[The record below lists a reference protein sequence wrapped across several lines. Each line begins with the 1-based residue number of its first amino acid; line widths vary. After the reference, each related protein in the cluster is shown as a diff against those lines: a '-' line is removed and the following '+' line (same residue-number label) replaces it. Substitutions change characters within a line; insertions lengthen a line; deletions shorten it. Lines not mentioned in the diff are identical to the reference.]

1 MTNVYHRDARNI
13 LVRKDLL
20 SSSPTPVS
28 TQGELQQVTQD
39 HSQSGFDHLQGW
51 RLKNLSTHFMLCL
64 VNLTVN
70 KKCFCFAWLVLIL
83 IMIFFLNLH
92 PLSLVLHRAEEC
104 GSLISTVSLQLFIH
118 LDKILET
125 SLIQVEKSQL
135 IGHDA
140 PALLVMNVISC
151 FLNYSNNSVQL
162 FKNIVFLV
170 TTQQNSQNHKRH
182 RTSAEKANI
191 AATEA

>member
-83 IMIFFLNLH
+83 IMIFFLICIRCLLFFTGQKNVAPSS
-92 PLSLVLHRAEEC
+92 PLSPSSYLYT
-104 GSLISTVSLQLFIH
+104 LIRSSRPLLFR
-118 LDKILET
+118 L
-125 SLIQVEKSQL
+125 KS
-135 IGHDA
+135 
-140 PALLVMNVISC
+140 PS
-151 FLNYSNNSVQL
+151 S
-162 FKNIVFLV
+162 
-170 TTQQNSQNHKRH
+170 
-182 RTSAEKANI
+182 
-191 AATEA
+191 